1 MTASLFFSS
10 CAEDGGIYHYILQ
23 NGKLTLRSFTPCD
36 RPMYTITEK
45 KQLWVILRDC
55 FDDHTSGLQEYKI
68 LDSGTLMPIG
78 EPVSTKG
85 IVACHLCG
93 FHGKIMRPIISPA
106 AFSAAVERWMYITVM
121 VFTPADRKHRIRI
134 LLRHLQTGSFCF
146 QQISA
151 WIPFLYMMRV

>member
-55 FDDHTSGLQEYKI
+55 FDDHTSGLQEYEI

-85 IVACHLCG
+85 IVACQGACVHEVTSKSSSGCICLA
-93 FHGKIMRPIISPA
+93 IIADLARLRP
-106 AFSAAVERWMYITVM
+106 FR
-121 VFTPADRKHRIRI
+121 
-134 LLRHLQTGSFCF
+134 
-146 QQISA
+146 
-151 WIPFLYMMRV
+151 